1 MEKIINCV
9 TGVILV
15 GFACLLAAALS
26 MNAVQA
32 LAGKAS
38 FAYWHWVTLFILIY
52 FCRKAV
58 PWVTFARMAVRI
70 RQTRRRAVK
79 FLLNKNPF
87 SNITRAAH
95 GLAALFCRDSK
106 QWTELS

>member
-1 MEKIINCV
+1 MENIMNRL

-15 GFACLLAAALS
+15 GFTCLLAVALS
-26 MNAVQA
+26 VNAVRA
-32 LAGKAS
+32 LAGLAN
-38 FAYWHWVTLFILIY
+38 FAYWHWVTLFALVY

-58 PWVTFARMAVRI
+58 PWLTYARMAVRI
-70 RQTRRRAVK
+70 RQTRKRAVK

-95 GLAALFCRDSK
+95 GLAALFTSK
-106 QWTELS
+106 HIQTEP